1 MGPGNV
7 AGHHLRGQVVH
18 RAAADRRLETIG
30 LPDDPG
36 GQVAAI
42 GAARDAQ
49 PLGVGEAIADERVN
63 SGEDV
68 AHRSAAPIAKVG
80 GVEVLPVTL
89 GAARVG
95 VVNADAFAGKDL
107 EFPEGR
113 PAVQGMRTAVDLGHE
128 RSGTLR
134 TATGGMGWRDE
145 PALHLTPIDGDP
157 ALDGLDEADTGQGV
171 AVELGHPPRRDHAAR
186 RGLPHSGR
194 PRALY
199 VKDVDIRQLGRRGSD
214 VCQPGIRP
222 EALDLTVA
230 RRDPPQL
237 VRAAVRRREG
247 DPSPV
252 IRDGQTRI
260 LAHRQ
265 VAVHGRPRHQIVPA
279 RKVSAATTGV
289 GPVRGEEPHIAAAA
303 CIRRIAMAEQRN
315 RLSVG

>member
-1 MGPGNV
+1 MG
-7 AGHHLRGQVVH
+7 R
-18 RAAADRRLETIG
+18 
-30 LPDDPG
+30 
-36 GQVAAI
+36 
-42 GAARDAQ
+42 
-49 PLGVGEAIADERVN
+49 
-63 SGEDV
+63 
-68 AHRSAAPIAKVG
+68 
-80 GVEVLPVTL
+80 
-89 GAARVG
+89 
-95 VVNADAFAGKDL
+95 
-107 EFPEGR
+107 
-113 PAVQGMRTAVDLGHE
+113 
-128 RSGTLR
+128 
-134 TATGGMGWRDE
+134 RDE
-145 PALHLTPIDGDP
+145 PALHLAPIDGDP

-222 EALDLTVA
+222 EAVGLRERGDVLATLGEALDLTVA

-237 VRAAVRRREG
+237 VGAAVRRREG

-265 VAVHGRPRHQIVPA
+265 VAVHGRPRHQIVPT
-279 RKVSAATTGV
+279 RKVSAATAGV